1 MIHNDSSKMTFTRKK
16 QTVLLCDVFESSTQ
30 AVASMHMR
38 IAVSELETLIED
50 KKKQYYQKGGYLS
63 SYLSVV
69 ESCH

>member
-1 MIHNDSSKMTFTRKK
+1 MMFSRKK

-50 KKKQYYQKGGYLS
+50 KKKQCYQKGGYLS

-69 ESCH
+69 ESCR

>member
-1 MIHNDSSKMTFTRKK
+1 M
-16 QTVLLCDVFESSTQ
+16 LLCDVFESSTQ

-50 KKKQYYQKGGYLS
+50 KKKQCYQKGGYLS

-69 ESCH
+69 ESCR